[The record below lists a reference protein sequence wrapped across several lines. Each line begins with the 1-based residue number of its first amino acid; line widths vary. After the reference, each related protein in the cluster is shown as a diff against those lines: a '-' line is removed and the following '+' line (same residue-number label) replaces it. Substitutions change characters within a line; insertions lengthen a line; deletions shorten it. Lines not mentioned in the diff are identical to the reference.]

1 MTSPLG
7 AHSRTCRVY
16 DPEMV
21 TSRAREADPRDCG
34 LDRVAVDAIWES
46 VVAAYRT
53 GLYPAM
59 ALCLRRRGHV
69 VLDRAIGHSHGNDP
83 DDLLEVPKIPATPAT
98 LFNVFSASK
107 MVMAML
113 VHLLSERGL
122 LHLDDRIVRTIP
134 DFGRNGKE
142 RTTIHHVLTHRAGI
156 PSVPPGGVNVE
167 TLSDPRAT
175 VKLLCDARPV
185 WAPGRRLAYHA
196 LTGGYVLAEVV
207 RAVTGVDART
217 LLRREVLD
225 PLGFERFGYGV
236 TPEEVH
242 LVARN
247 AYTGPPAGRVAS
259 GLFRKALGVG
269 FDEAVALSNEPQFL
283 TGLVPS
289 GNIIGTANEGCRF
302 MELLLRGGALDGV
315 RVFAERTIREA
326 LREQSYLEMDLT
338 MAMPVRYGMGFMLGG
353 RILSPYGTSTRNAFG
368 HLGFSNV
375 VLWADP
381 DRDISACLM
390 TSGKPFLALGA
401 VRWYQIMQTIARTCR
416 R

>member
-1 MTSPLG
+1 MSPP
-7 AHSRTCRVY
+7 ATPRTCRVY
-16 DPEMV
+16 EPSLV
-21 TSRAREADPRDCG
+21 TSQATEEEPRAGG
-34 LDRVAVDAIWES
+34 LDRAAIEAIWRAVE
-46 VVAAYRT
+46 AAYRT

-69 VLDRAIGHSHGNDP
+69 VLDRAIGHARGNDP
-83 DDLLEVPKIPATPAT
+83 GDALEVPKVPATPAT

-122 LHLDDRIVRTIP
+122 VHLDDLIVRYIP
-134 DFGRNGKE
+134 AFGRHGKE
-142 RTTIHHVLTHRAGI
+142 RTTIRHVLTHRAGI
-156 PSVPPGGVNVE
+156 PSVPPGGVDVGL
-167 TLSDPRAT
+167 LSDPRAT
-175 VKLLCDARPV
+175 VELLCDARPV
-185 WAPGRRLAYHA
+185 WVPGRRLAYHA
-196 LTGGYVLAEVV
+196 LTGGYVLAEIA

-217 LLRREVLD
+217 LLRREILE
-225 PLGFERFGYGV
+225 PLRFDHFGYGV
-236 TPEEVH
+236 PAAEVGS
-242 LVARN
+242 VALN
-247 AYTGPPAGRVAS
+247 SFTGPPAGRLAG

-269 FDEAVALSNEPQFL
+269 FEEAVALSNHPSFL

-289 GNIIGTANEGCRF
+289 GNVIGTANEGSRF
-302 MELLLRGGALDGV
+302 MELLLRRGALDGV

-338 MAMPVRYGMGFMLGG
+338 MALPVRYGMGFMLGG
-353 RILSPYGTSTRNAFG
+353 RILSPYGMGTRNAFG

-390 TSGKPFLALGA
+390 TSGKPFLALGE
-401 VRWYQIMQTIARTCR
+401 VRWYGVMQTITRTCE
-416 R
+416 